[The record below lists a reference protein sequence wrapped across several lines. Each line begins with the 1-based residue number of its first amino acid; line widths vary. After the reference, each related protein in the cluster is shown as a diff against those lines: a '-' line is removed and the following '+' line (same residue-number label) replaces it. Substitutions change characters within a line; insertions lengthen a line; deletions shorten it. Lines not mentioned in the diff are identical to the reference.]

1 MTIRHTAAFFTAAL
15 VFGSV
20 STVVAAGN
28 GSKFG
33 AAAEA
38 ASSGESDAAAQT
50 SRPSRQAPIGHCQPR
65 ADDVPANVQRSP
77 SEFEQRRMDQELDGR
92 LIICRGC

>member
-1 MTIRHTAAFFTAAL
+1 MTIKHPVAFFAAAL

-38 ASSGESDAAAQT
+38 ASSGESDAAKRT

-65 ADDVPANVQRSP
+65 ADEVPANVQLSP
-77 SEFEQRRMDQELDGR
+77 SEFELRRMDQELDRR